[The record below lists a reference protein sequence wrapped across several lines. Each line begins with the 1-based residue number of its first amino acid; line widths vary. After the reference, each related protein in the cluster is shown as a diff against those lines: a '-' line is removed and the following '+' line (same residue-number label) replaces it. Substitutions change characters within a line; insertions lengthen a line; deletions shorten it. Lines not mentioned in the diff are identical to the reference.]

1 MTTACG
7 ASADFAFVIR
17 QWPSSTAPFS
27 MAMTGASMSP
37 VTRALDSST
46 TCSLAVTLPTTSP
59 RTTRVAVRTVACTT
73 ARSPMMRVSLD
84 VISPENFASS
94 ITLPAQVYFPSI
106 SEPSSRKA
114 PRRSRFPGALPVRL
128 PHIFSPASLASQ
140 RRPDPLRQH
149 QEDHGFLARE
159 RTATAREARRGS
171 VAASGRASGM
181 APPETGRLQLQRKRR
196 RAPQVREAGDQDA
209 LQGAAKGRCHQGA
222 QAGREEV
229 VVRADEGA
237 EEGRG
242 VLRPP

>member
-1 MTTACG
+1 MTTPWG
-7 ASADFAFVIR
+7 VSAGLAFVIR

-46 TCSLAVTLPTTSP
+46 TCSLAVPFPTASP
-59 RTTRVAVRTVACTT
+59 RTARVAVRTVARTT
-73 ARSPMMRVSLD
+73 ARCPMTRVSLD

-94 ITLPAQVYFPSI
+94 ITLPAHVYFPSI

-140 RRPDPLRQH
+140 RRPDPLQQH

-159 RTATAREARRGS
+159 RTATAREALPHGHRGEPGALRS
-171 VAASGRASGM
+171 EEHTSELQSQSNLVC
-181 APPETGRLQLQRKRR
+181 RLLLEK
-196 RAPQVREAGDQDA
+196 
-209 LQGAAKGRCHQGA
+209 KKKK
-222 QAGREEV
+222 
-229 VVRADEGA
+229 
-237 EEGRG
+237 
-242 VLRPP
+242 